1 MRDLSGGGSG
11 GSFSCPQLNSDPV
24 TPGDETLWVLR
35 TGTGGSGGGEVKA
48 LFPFIL
54 TPNTGGGYAYEL
66 SYRSP
71 DGVTLRTT
79 LIP

>member
-1 MRDLSGGGSG
+1 MRDLSGGGS

-24 TPGDETLWVLR
+24 TPGDETMWVLR
-35 TGTGGSGGGEVKA
+35 TGSGGSGGGEVKA

-54 TPNTGGGYAYEL
+54 SAGSGGGYTYEL

-79 LIP
+79 LLP